1 MALKKSIMYQD
12 PITQEQVE
20 TTYHILASL
29 FIDRKAPNEN
39 GSWNVSAL
47 IQSYRNKQ
55 EREVA
60 LHETLFRQ
68 MINLAGHQTETN
80 LSWDNSPKTTEE
92 IWQQAYDILK
102 STKLFE
108 GCEDC

>member
-12 PITQEQVE
+12 PITQKQVE

-47 IQSYRNKQ
+47 IQSYRNQQ

-68 MINLAGHQTETN
+68 MVNLAGHQTEAN
-80 LSWDNSPKTTEE
+80 LSWDNSPKTIEE
-92 IWQQAYDILK
+92 IWQQAYDMLK

>member
-12 PITQEQVE
+12 PMTQEQVE
-20 TTYHILASL
+20 TTYHILAAL
-29 FIDRKAPNEN
+29 FVDRKAPNEN

-47 IQSYRNKQ
+47 IQSYRNQQ

-60 LHETLFRQ
+60 LHETPFRQ
-68 MINLAGHQTETN
+68 MVNLAGHQTETN
-80 LSWDNSPKTTEE
+80 LSWDNSPKTAEE

-108 GCEDC
+108 GSEDC